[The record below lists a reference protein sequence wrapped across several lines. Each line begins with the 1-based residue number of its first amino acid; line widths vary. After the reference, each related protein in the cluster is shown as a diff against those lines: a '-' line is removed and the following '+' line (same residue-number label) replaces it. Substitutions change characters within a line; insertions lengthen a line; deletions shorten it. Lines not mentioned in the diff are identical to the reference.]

1 MEKLLVDTNIVV
13 DLLTKREGH
22 YKEAQ
27 DLFTLS
33 DTGKVR
39 LLVSS
44 LTFANTHY
52 LLAKHKNKD
61 EARRILVKFK
71 VLVEVAP
78 LDDKIVELAL
88 ASNFND
94 FEDAIQY
101 NTAIEN
107 DVDIIIT
114 RNLKDFKSS
123 KLPVLT
129 AKEYIRKQVPFD
141 HHR

>member
-13 DLLTKREGH
+13 DLLSRREDY

-33 DTGKVR
+33 DEGKVK

-52 LLAKHKNKD
+52 LLTRHKNKD
-61 EARRILVKFK
+61 ESRNILIKFK
-71 VLVEVAP
+71 VLVEVAK
-78 LDDKIVELAL
+78 LDDKIIELAL
-88 ASNFND
+88 ASDFTD

-101 NTAIEN
+101 YTAVEN
-107 DVDIIIT
+107 GVDIIIT
-114 RNLKDFKSS
+114 RNLKDFKLS
-123 KLPVLT
+123 KIPVLT
-129 AKEYIRKQVPFD
+129 AKEYIRK
-141 HHR
+141 